1 MNNGMWLF
9 HNQALI
15 MKEYDGFENPRSI
28 AIDRLGVWARV
39 LKFHNNYLKREEVI
53 KGMRRTVGHVI
64 EVQSTL
70 SAGFVGV

>member
-9 HNQALI
+9 RKALI

-28 AIDRLGVWARV
+28 AFDRLGVWARV
-39 LKFHNNYLKREEVI
+39 LKLHDNYLKREEVI

-70 SAGFVGV
+70 SAEFVGG